1 MERPTLT
8 PLPKYTRYTIN
19 DIRYITEESVLH
31 LNAVHNHN
39 QMLLNDHTTEV
50 KQFAMKTHKSNE
62 EEHNKEIVQLQK
74 ELAYEKSRNETNK
87 KTYETYV
94 KDYEK
99 MLKSHQVSKEKH
111 IRSIDRLNNLLIKK
125 QEELTIIQEKHIH
138 SIDRLNAL
146 LLTKHE
152 ELATL
157 QERIIGLKERVSN
170 IQTSM
175 SKE

>member
-8 PLPKYTRYTIN
+8 PLPKYTSYTIGG
-19 DIRYITEESVLH
+19 ITYVTEESLQH
-31 LNAVHNHN
+31 LNDVHHHN
-39 QMLLNDHTTEV
+39 QMLLNNHITEV
-50 KQFAMKTHKSNE
+50 KQDALKTHKLNKE
-62 EEHNKEIVQLQK
+62 DHNKEIVQLQK
-74 ELAYEKSRNETNK
+74 ELAHEKWRNETNK

-99 MLKSHQVSKEKH
+99 MLKSQQVSKEKH
-111 IRSIDRLNNLLIKK
+111 IR
-125 QEELTIIQEKHIH
+125 